1 MLRDPVLPIFGS
13 FMPSSVSAHCRCTVS
28 GFDCLLGFDR
38 QLRCAGEVQIWG
50 RMIGRGEVGDKGSG
64 AGVLGVGGKAA
75 AVRPGG
81 ADPAPLPV
89 IHLLAAAL
97 AFEQLLS

>member
-1 MLRDPVLPIFGS
+1 
-13 FMPSSVSAHCRCTVS
+13 
-28 GFDCLLGFDR
+28 
-38 QLRCAGEVQIWG
+38 
-50 RMIGRGEVGDKGSG
+50 MIGRGEVGDKGSG

-75 AVRPGG
+75 AVRPGR